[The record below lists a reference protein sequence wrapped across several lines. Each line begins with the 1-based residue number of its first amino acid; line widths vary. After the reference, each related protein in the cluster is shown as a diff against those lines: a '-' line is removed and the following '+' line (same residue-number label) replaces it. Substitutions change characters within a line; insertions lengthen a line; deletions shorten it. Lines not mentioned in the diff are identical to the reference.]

1 MTPTG
6 KEYEKMVQ
14 KASPNSPIVKDTL
27 LAFLVGGLIC
37 TLGQVLD
44 TLYTSTGM
52 GEENVKA
59 AVPITL
65 ILLSTILTA
74 FGIYDKIAG
83 FAGAGTIVPITGFA
97 NSVVSPAMEFKSEG
111 QVLGTS
117 AKMFSIAGPVI
128 VFGVGTAFLSGLV
141 IWIFKLY

>member
-37 TLGQVLD
+37 TLGQVLN

-74 FGIYDKIAG
+74 FGIYDKIAQ

-97 NSVVSPAMEFKSEG
+97 NSVVSPAMEFKSDERDIIRPSQKSPDF
-111 QVLGTS
+111 QVSMMIQSKIL
-117 AKMFSIAGPVI
+117 
-128 VFGVGTAFLSGLV
+128 
-141 IWIFKLY
+141 

>member
-1 MTPTG
+1 MALTG

-14 KASPNSPIVKDTL
+14 KASPNSPIVKDCIM
-27 LAFLVGGLIC
+27 AFLVGGFIC

-44 TLYTSTGM
+44 TLYTATGM

-65 ILLSTILTA
+65 ILLSTFLTA
-74 FGIYDKIAG
+74 IGVYDKIASY
-83 FAGAGTIVPITGFA
+83 AGAGTIVPITGFA
-97 NSVVSPAMEFKSEG
+97 NSVVSPAIEFKSEG
-111 QVLGTS
+111 IVLGTT

-128 VFGVGTAFLSGLV
+128 VFGVGTAFLYGLV
-141 IWIFKLY
+141 LWIFKLF